1 MLPIPGPVRRFIE
14 ERIESVG
21 VLEVLLLLHSEPGR
35 SWTADELSRKTR
47 SERHWAEVQLEYLR
61 MHTLVTLDGADG
73 ERAYRYAP
81 RGPGVH
87 DIVDQLGEAFRSQ
100 PVNVIKLIFRQ
111 PSAERLAALEAYRL
125 RRR

>member
-1 MLPIPGPVRRFIE
+1 MRPIPDPVRHFIE

-21 VLEVLLLLHSEPGR
+21 VLEVLLLLHSQPGR
-35 SWTADELSRKTR
+35 SWTPAELSRETR
-47 SERHWAEVQLEYLR
+47 SERRWAEIQLEYLR
-61 MHTLVTLDGADG
+61 MHTLLTLEGTDG
-73 ERAYRYAP
+73 ERAYRYEP
-81 RGPGVH
+81 RRPEVH
-87 DIVDQLGEAFRSQ
+87 RIVDHLSEAFRSQ